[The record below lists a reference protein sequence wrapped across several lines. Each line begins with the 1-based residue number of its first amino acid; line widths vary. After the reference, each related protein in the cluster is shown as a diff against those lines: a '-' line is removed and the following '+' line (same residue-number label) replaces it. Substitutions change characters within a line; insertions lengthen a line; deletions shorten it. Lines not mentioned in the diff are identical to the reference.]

1 MAKTNAPLYALNQ
14 GEVSK
19 MALARVDVAKMRF
32 AAECQLNWL
41 PWVIGPMML
50 RPGFIYVGEI
60 YSDLAAKLIKFVFAK
75 TDTASI
81 ETTPNLMR
89 VRVDDALITRVA
101 VLTAVGDASFAGTG
115 SWATTGTTS
124 GASVS
129 ITGGVCTLTCAPIGG
144 LAQIQQTISVAVD
157 DRSREHGLRIVVTNG
172 PVTVR
177 AGSAA
182 GLADFIGQTVLDTGT
197 HSLAFTPT
205 GAIYLQ
211 ISSTDARKKTLSSVS
226 IDNPSTGDPVP
237 LTLPTPWGAGDL
249 SNIRSAQSGDIIYA
263 ACYGL
268 QQYKIERRARGGWS
282 TVLYRSNDGP
292 FQQSPALLANFT
304 PSVYYGNGTL
314 TSDQPYFQAGHVG
327 ALFRLFSNGQANQ
340 AVLGNQN
347 AFTSPVRVS
356 GVGTAN
362 RNYTWTV
369 TGTWVGTLTLQRSF
383 DGPTAGFTDVST
395 VTANGTIASSTGGT
409 GGTPDLDNAICW
421 ERVGFKAGGYTS
433 GNATVVSNYAG
444 GGGYGICR
452 VTGYNSATSV
462 NIEVLQAFSSLTA
475 TTDWLESDWSGVVG
489 WPTSV
494 SFVEGRLGWYGRDE
508 TWLSHSDDYTGFAEI
523 DSQGNSVGDAGP
535 INETMGDGPVDTIS
549 WGLPLTRLLL
559 GREQSIA
566 SVRSSSFDEPLTA
579 TNISIKDCAT
589 QGAMRLPA
597 VKIDK
602 RGIFVQQSN
611 RRVYEL
617 KMSAQEMDYTASD
630 LTRLNLDIGKPG
642 FVAIDVARQPDTAVS
657 FVRTD
662 GVLAQLLYDPE
673 DDVVCWWRAQTLGVI
688 EDVMVLPGED
698 IEDIVY
704 CVVRRT
710 INGVTRRFYEKL
722 AFRDQC
728 VGGALNYQLD
738 SAVVYSGSPVSSVRL
753 AQLPNTLCT
762 VWADGLAIGEGLTDG
777 AGNLATPDGLPHSNI
792 VAGLTGEV
800 VKFAS
805 DDLVGS
811 FAVSSNYNGYPAEVF
826 ADIGGTGK
834 LVSLGTIVVAGGQ
847 ITVPNGKT
855 ARTFVAC
862 LGYVAPFMSAKLAYG
877 AVGGSALNQKKKI
890 DHLGVILYD
899 THYQGL
905 QYGQRFDQLD
915 DLPLVEAGQ
924 ETAAGT
930 VWSELEQP
938 VCELPGE
945 WDTDARLCL
954 LAQAPN
960 PCTVGA
966 VVVGMNTSEKA

>member
-1 MAKTNAPLYALNQ
+1 MAKVNAPLYALNQ

-19 MALARVDVAKMRF
+19 MALGRVDVAKMRL
-32 AAECQLNWL
+32 AAECQLNWM

-50 RPGFIYVGEI
+50 RPGLIKVGEV
-60 YSDLAAKLIKFVFAK
+60 YQDLAAKLVKFVFAK
-75 TDTASI
+75 TDTAGL
-81 ETTPNLMR
+81 ELTPNVMC
-89 VRVDDALITRVA
+89 VRVNDALVTRDAVA
-101 VLTAVGDASFAGTG
+101 TVVGDSNFTGTG
-115 SWATTGTTS
+115 AWATTGTTS
-124 GASVS
+124 GASVV
-129 ITGGVCTLTCAPIGG
+129 IATGVCTLQCLPIGG
-144 LAQIQQTISVAVD
+144 LAQIQQTIAVAVGD
-157 DRSREHGLRIVVTNG
+157 YGKEHGVRIVVTNG
-172 PVTVR
+172 PVTLR
-177 AGSAA
+177 AGSSM
-182 GLADFIGQTVLDTGT
+182 GLSDLIAQTTLDTGT
-197 HSLAFTPT
+197 HSLACTPSSS
-205 GAIYLQ
+205 INLQ
-211 ISSTDARKKTLSSVS
+211 ISSTDGRKKTLSSVS
-226 IDNPSTGDPVP
+226 IDNPSSGSPVT

-249 SNIRSAQSGDIIYA
+249 ANIRSAQSGDVIYI
-263 ACYGL
+263 ACYGQ
-268 QQYKIERRARGGWS
+268 QQYKIERRSTNGWS
-282 TVLYRSNDGP
+282 TVLYRSSDGP

-304 PSVYYGNGTL
+304 PSVYDGNGTL
-314 TSDQPYFQAGHVG
+314 TSDQPYFKLSHVG

-347 AFTSPVRVS
+347 AFSAPVRVS

-362 RNYTWTV
+362 RNYNWTA
-369 TGTWVGTLTLQRSF
+369 TGTWAGTLTLQRSF
-383 DGPTAGFTDVST
+383 DGPTSGFTDVST
-395 VTANGTIASSTGGT
+395 ISSNGTLASSTGGSS
-409 GGTPDLDNAICW
+409 GTPDLDNAICW
-421 ERVGFKAGGYTS
+421 ERIGFKAGAYTS
-433 GNATVVSNYAG
+433 GSATVVSGYAG

-452 VTGYNSATSV
+452 VTGFNNATSV

-475 TTDWLESDWSGVVG
+475 TTDWVESDWSGYVG

-508 TWLSHSDDYTGFAEI
+508 AWLSTSDNYSGFAEI

-597 VKIDK
+597 IKIDK

-611 RRVYEL
+611 RRVYDL

-642 FVAIDVARQPDTAVS
+642 FVSIDAARQPDTAIG
-657 FVRTD
+657 FVRAD
-662 GVLAQLLYDPE
+662 GVLAQMLYEPE

-688 EDVMVLPGED
+688 EDVMVLPGSG
-698 IEDIVY
+698 IEDNWY
-704 CVVRRT
+704 FVVRRV

-722 AFRDQC
+722 AYRDQC
-728 VGGALNYQLD
+728 VGGGLNYQLD
-738 SAVVYSGSPVSSVRL
+738 CAVVYAGAPTGSIELPH
-753 AQLPNTLCT
+753 LPNTLCV
-762 VWADGLAIGEGLTDG
+762 VWADGVAIGSGTTDG
-777 AGNLATPDGLPHSNI
+777 AGNLTMPDGLEHSNI
-792 VAGLTGEV
+792 VAGLGGEIV
-800 VKFAS
+800 SATNTS
-805 DDLVGS
+805 LVDS
-811 FAVSSNYNGYPAEVF
+811 LAVPTIYNGYPAEVF
-826 ADIGGTGK
+826 ADLGGTGK
-834 LVSLGTIVVAGGQ
+834 LVNAGTIVAAAGA
-847 ITVPNGKT
+847 ITLPNGRT
-855 ARTFVAC
+855 AHTMIAC
-862 LGYVAPFMSAKLAYG
+862 FGYVAPFMSAKLAYG

-905 QYGQRFDQLD
+905 KYGQRFDALD
-915 DLPLVEAGQ
+915 DMPLIEGGK

-945 WDTDARLCL
+945 WDTDARVCL

-960 PCTVGA
+960 PCMVGS
-966 VVVGMNTSEKA
+966 VVVGMDTSEKT